1 MEGVV
6 CRYIQWVVSRRVFA
20 IYSAVYEFSKGVY
33 LQFESQ
39 SCLGVV
45 GDRPGGLSRGQVRAD
60 DARVGV
66 RELLA
71 GTPLGIHLGV
81 YCA

>member
-1 MEGVV
+1 M
-6 CRYIQWVVSRRVFA
+6 SRRVVA
-20 IYSAVYEFSKGVY
+20 IYSAVYEFSKGAY

-45 GDRPGGLSRGQVRAD
+45 GDRPGGLSRGQLRAD
-60 DARVGV
+60 EARVGV

-71 GTPLGIHLGV
+71 STPTGIHLGA
-81 YCA
+81 YCAMRMVFRLR